1 MNEQRSEHQ
10 GGVTVTAGQKEQQV
24 PGAADALPA
33 YQNIMGAKADGQP
46 QEVKPPKVRRN
57 EAPQGLC
64 LHKWV
69 RTIIDRN
76 GAAEEL
82 VSEAIK
88 RVSEHHTEERLLEAQ
103 AVINELG
110 RTGKHTRM
118 LQSVLTADTIQ
129 SFLKKGK

>member
-10 GGVTVTAGQKEQQV
+10 GGVTVTAGKMEQQA
-24 PGAADALPA
+24 GAAALPA
-33 YQNIMGAKADGQP
+33 YQNIMGAKAESQP

-82 VSEAIK
+82 VNEAIK

-110 RTGKHTRM
+110 RTGKHTKM